1 MNLFRNHTAASLL
14 GLVLL
19 PAWLASA
26 EEGEGTAIANQTG
39 DSITTTEATNEHL
52 KYWGLDII
60 ISDNGFGLGTFY
72 RKQFTT
78 DLAWSVSL
86 AVSGAKDD
94 REMDYYD
101 PYTGQSITP
110 GKLNRFLVVPLLAA
124 LEYRLF
130 SDDIVDT
137 FRPYINAAVGPTM
150 VYMMPYVTVTNS
162 GGVMETNQVDFFNAI
177 GKGHPYYT
185 VGSFIGAGANFGSEK
200 ANVFGVNIRY
210 YFIYLMNGG
219 LPSLYDQ
226 GNPQTIE
233 VTSYKS
239 DFGGFAITLNLSLS
253 L

>member
-1 MNLFRNHTAASLL
+1 MNHLTNHTAVSLL
-14 GLVLL
+14 GLFLL
-19 PAWLASA
+19 PAWFAVA
-26 EEGEGTAIANQTG
+26 EAGAGAAIANRTG
-39 DSITTTEATNEHL
+39 DSITTPEAANEHL

-60 ISDNGFGLGTFY
+60 ISNNGFGLGTFY

-78 DLAWSVSL
+78 DLAWSLSL

-94 REMDYYD
+94 REMDYFD
-101 PYTGQSITP
+101 PITGQSITP
-110 GKLNRFLVVPLLAA
+110 GKLNRFLVIPLLASF
-124 LEYRLF
+124 EYRLF

-137 FRPYINAAVGPTM
+137 FRPYVNAAVGPTM
-150 VYMMPYVTVTNS
+150 VYMMPYVTITTSSTGAV
-162 GGVMETNQVDFFNAI
+162 VTNQVDFFNAI

-200 ANVFGVNIRY
+200 TNVFGVNIRY

-219 LPSLYDQ
+219 LPSLYDERT
-226 GNPQTIE
+226 GE
-233 VTSYKS
+233 VNSYKS